1 VVSCEKRFDG
11 NGILRNVVLDSP
23 CFPRRADC
31 AKEVLR
37 CCRSLGLATG
47 LFAGGVPKISAWKI
61 ILQGITELRD
71 GWLTRDLEPNVF
83 FHAAHTIIAC
93 GKRWKVLASS
103 ENILGTLP

>member
-1 VVSCEKRFDG
+1 MLPAACGLCQGSPK
-11 NGILRNVVLDSP
+11 VLP
-23 CFPRRADC
+23 LAQ
-31 AKEVLR
+31 R

-71 GWLTRDLEPNVF
+71 GWLTRDLEPNIF